1 MLLFYLAAC
10 AGWFSQPDP
19 IPVGPPSN
27 ARRILLDVSGSVV
40 LDGQTVL
47 QPGVIQSDPLTGS
60 HETLIDALGDDR
72 RPVLVQAPGDAPWHT
87 VRKLILS
94 VREANADE
102 LWLGDMGRAF
112 GPEGTA
118 SFQWRPECTE
128 GPIAVSEMSR
138 WLSLDVQHGPDGTW
152 VKAYV
157 TFHPS
162 HQGTTLMELPAE
174 CWEGADCSALPSE
187 RAACEATQAMDGI
200 PKRIPV
206 AGPVGC
212 LLPIRKQPGDE
223 ELWPSELSRVLTDL
237 GFTTRDAASML
248 VDAQVEWSSV
258 MALFAAFDQAQLQVP
273 SLGSPMP
280 QGGGHPPLCNIRTRD
295 RTQLEQAGARWFG
308 SQLEPTDLT
317 PKELSPSKATSVE

>member
-1 MLLFYLAAC
+1 MLLFCLAAC

-19 IPVGPPSN
+19 IPEGPPID
-27 ARRILLDVSGSVV
+27 ARRVLLEASGSVV

-47 QPGVIQSDPLTGS
+47 EPGVIQSNPLTGS
-60 HETLIDALGDDR
+60 QPALIDALGDDR
-72 RPVLVQAPGDAPWHT
+72 RAVLVQAPGDAPWHA

-94 VREANADE
+94 VREAKAEE
-102 LWLGDMGRAF
+102 LWLGDMTRAY
-112 GPEGTA
+112 GPEATA
-118 SFQWRPECTE
+118 SFQWRSECTE
-128 GPIAVSEMSR
+128 GPMTVSEMTR
-138 WLSLDVQHGPDGTW
+138 WLSLDVQHGSDGTW

-174 CWEGADCSALPSE
+174 CWDGADCSALPTE
-187 RAACEATQAMDGI
+187 RTACEATLAMDGI

-223 ELWPSELSRVLTDL
+223 KRWPSELSRVLTDL
-237 GFTTRDAASML
+237 GFTTRDSASML

-280 QGGGHPPLCNIRTRD
+280 QGGGHPPLCNIRTRE

-308 SQLEPTDLT
+308 SQLKPSGLT
-317 PKELSPSKATSVE
+317 PREANSSEATSVE